1 VHRTWYIAPIVFV
14 VLSLVGLPNVIARWI
29 EPAPA
34 VIPAKGVVPVAA
46 VQILPLPTTAPAGT
60 ANPTT
65 TAAPPLARVPSAT
78 GTATVETLV
87 IAAARGASEAA
98 RSNDPAATPT
108 PAAATQVPYSPT
120 ASPPTRTPTLSPLDA
135 GPAPRKTGNDP
146 LPKFGAREVVIVD
159 GGSGAVLF
167 EQAAHRRVAPAS
179 TTKIVTALVAL
190 GHGDWSEVVTARFD
204 QSELVDS
211 TLMGLRPGEQITMED
226 LLYGLMLPSGNDA
239 ALAIAEYVGGGKTGF
254 AEMMNRQAA
263 ELGLPDSHFV
273 NPHGL
278 DAPGH
283 YSSAWDLVQFAR
295 YGMRDRRFQ
304 ALAAARSR
312 TVRAGGRVYEIPNLN
327 RVLGQVPGADGV
339 KIGYTEDAGRTI
351 VASATRDGHRVYI
364 GAFHSTDLVADCKP
378 LFEWVFK
385 NYTWGA

>member
-1 VHRTWYIAPIVFV
+1 MHRTWYIAPLVFV
-14 VLSLVGLPNVIARWI
+14 VLSTIGLQNVIARWM
-29 EPAPA
+29 EPSAA
-34 VIPAKGVVPVAA
+34 VMPAKSVGAVAA
-46 VQILPLPTTAPAGT
+46 MPLLAVPTAAGDGSDSPTATVA
-60 ANPTT
+60 PTT
-65 TAAPPLARVPSAT
+65 TATPA
-78 GTATVETLV
+78 TLV
-87 IAAARGASEAA
+87 IAAPRVADPGGLAFR
-98 RSNDPAATPT
+98 PAATPNPSPNPT
-108 PAAATQVPYSPT
+108 PA
-120 ASPPTRTPTLSPLDA
+120 PPTRTPTVSPLDVA
-135 GPAPRKTGNDP
+135 PPPRKTGSDP
-146 LPKFGAREVVIVD
+146 LPKFGAKEVVIID

-167 EQAAHRRVAPAS
+167 EQAAHQRVAPAS

-190 GHGDWSEVVTARFD
+190 ERGGWSELVTARFD
-204 QSELVDS
+204 QSELGDS
-211 TLMGLRPGEQITMED
+211 TLMGLRPGEQITIED

-239 ALAIAEYVGGGKTGF
+239 ALAVAEHVGGSKAGF
-254 AEMMNRQAA
+254 AELMNQKAA

-283 YSSAWDLVQFAR
+283 YSSAWDMVQFAR
-295 YGMRDRRFQ
+295 HGMRDPHFQ

-312 TVRAGGRVYEIPNLN
+312 TVRVGGRTYEIPNLN

-351 VASATRDGHRVYI
+351 VASATRNGHRVYI

-385 NYTWGA
+385 NYTWAA